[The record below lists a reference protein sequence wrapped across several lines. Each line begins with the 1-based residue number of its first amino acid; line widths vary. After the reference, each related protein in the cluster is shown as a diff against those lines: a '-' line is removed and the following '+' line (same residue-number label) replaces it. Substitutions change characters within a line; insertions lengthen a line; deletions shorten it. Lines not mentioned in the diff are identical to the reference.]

1 MLILKATFRGRDDFR
16 RAFSSEPLPGV
27 LFVATTT
34 PQEVGER
41 VVVEIV
47 CGSLPNNVLVKG
59 KVASWRPALPRKRVR
74 AGAFVQFDK
83 AESDKAKFILSTL
96 SGEITPPRRRYSR
109 IPVDIP
115 VTWRTPGATDVT
127 RSRLVEISI
136 GGALLES
143 TDKHELG
150 TDILVEAQLPGAVTP
165 VEIASKVAYHA
176 PRGMGLKFI
185 YRDGGGS
192 RRIRELVRRLRAE

>member
-1 MLILKATFRGRDDFR
+1 MVQHSI
-16 RAFSSEPLPGV
+16 EP
-27 LFVATTT
+27 AN
-34 PQEVGER
+34 R
-41 VVVEIV
+41 
-47 CGSLPNNVLVKG
+47 
-59 KVASWRPALPRKRVR
+59 
-74 AGAFVQFDK
+74 
-83 AESDKAKFILSTL
+83 
-96 SGEITPPRRRYSR
+96 PRRHPELLAERLRNTHRSR

>member
-1 MLILKATFRGRDDFR
+1 MLILKATFRGREDFR
-16 RAFSSEPLPGV
+16 RAFAAEPPPGV

-34 PQEVGER
+34 PQPVGEQ
-41 VVVEIV
+41 VVVEII
-47 CGSLPNNVLVKG
+47 CGSLPNNVMVRG
-59 KVASWRPALPRKRVR
+59 EVTSWRPALPRKRVR

-83 AESDKAKFILSTL
+83 SESDKAKFILSTL
-96 SGEITPPRRRYSR
+96 SGEISPPRRRYSR

-115 VTWRTPGATDVT
+115 VAWRTPGVAELTK
-127 RSRLVEISI
+127 SRLIEISI
-136 GGALLES
+136 GGALLEA
-143 TDKHELG
+143 TDKLPLG

>member
-16 RAFSSEPLPGV
+16 RAFTADPSPGQ

-34 PQEVGER
+34 PQEVGEP

-47 CGSLPNNVLVKG
+47 CGSLPNNVLVRG

-83 AESDKAKFILSTL
+83 SETDKAKFILSTL
-96 SGEITPPRRRYSR
+96 SGEISPPRRRYSR

-115 VTWRTPGATDVT
+115 VSWRTPGLAELTK
-127 RSRLVEISI
+127 SRLIEISI
-136 GGALLES
+136 GGALLEAAEML
-143 TDKHELG
+143 ELG
-150 TDILVEAQLPGAVTP
+150 TDILVEARLPGAVTP

>member
-16 RAFSSEPLPGV
+16 RAFSAEPLPGV

-34 PQEVGER
+34 PQETGER

-47 CGSLPNNVLVKG
+47 CGSLPNNVLIKG

-115 VTWRTPGATDVT
+115 VTWRTPGTADITK
-127 RSRLVEISI
+127 SRLVEISI

-143 TDKHELG
+143 TDLHELG

>member
-16 RAFSSEPLPGV
+16 RAFQSDPAPGG

-34 PQEVGER
+34 PQTVGEE

-47 CGSLPNNVLVKG
+47 CGSLPNNVLVRG
-59 KVASWRPALPRKRVR
+59 RVASWRPALPRKRVR
-74 AGAFVQFDK
+74 AGALIHFDK
-83 AESDKAKFILSTL
+83 DETDKTKFILSTL
-96 SGEITPPRRRYSR
+96 SGEISPPRRRYSR

-115 VTWRTPGATDVT
+115 VHYRIPGETEVQN
-127 RSRLVEISI
+127 SRLVEISI

-143 TDKHELG
+143 ATKLDLG
-150 TDILVEAQLPGAVTP
+150 TEILLEAKLPGAVSL
-165 VEIASKVAYHA
+165 VEIASRVAYHA
-176 PRGMGLKFI
+176 PRGMGLRFV